1 MLISLTL
8 VAVLQ
13 YLSETTVITDVVDYL
28 VSKNGQRRLF
38 GHLEMLLLAQENKQR
53 TKTGFVTLSK
63 ININVKIF
71 SLGNLLSLVLKYS
84 AIEDLSLAS

>member
-1 MLISLTL
+1 MLISLAL

-13 YLSETTVITDVVDYL
+13 YLSESTVITDVVDYL
-28 VSKNGQRRLF
+28 LSKNGQRRLF

-63 ININVKIF
+63 ININAKIF
-71 SLGNLLSLVLKYS
+71 PLGNLLSLVLKYS